1 MKDFLLD
8 EDGDIQFDANGELVT
23 TDDAT
28 EQNQKLILLTN
39 KGEWKEHPKVGV
51 GIIDFILG
59 DGDVDDLQKE
69 IQEQMEMDGMT
80 VNRLDIEKDFTLNLE
95 AIYKNNERR

>member
-8 EDGDIQFDANGELVT
+8 EDGDIQFDANGELIT

-39 KGEWKEHPKVGV
+39 KGEWKENPKVGV

-59 DGDVDDLQKE
+59 DGDVDDLRKE

-80 VNRLDIEKDFTLNLE
+80 VRKLNIDSDFNLDLT
-95 AIYKNNERR
+95 AIYKQNERR

>member
-23 TDDAT
+23 TEDAT
-28 EQNQKLILLTN
+28 EQNQKLILLSQ
-39 KGEWKEHPKVGV
+39 KGEWKESPKVGV
-51 GIIDFILG
+51 GIIDYILG
-59 DGDVDDLQKE
+59 DGDGDDLRKE

-80 VNRLDIEKDFTLNLE
+80 VSKLNIDKDFTVDLE
-95 AIYKNNERR
+95 AIYKTNERR